1 MVSTVS
7 DHVLK
12 LMKPV
17 PVVKNLEEFQL
28 SVSVAGGSKLPY
40 AGYVEVQIPF
50 IHNDSI
56 CIPLLVVPK
65 SDLSDRVPVIVGTN
79 ILRVCHEKLDCLD
92 EEVKIPKQWNTA
104 FLSLLENSGVVR
116 S

>member
-40 AGYVEVQIPF
+40 SGYVEVEVQIPF
-50 IHNDSI
+50 IQNDPI
-56 CIPLLVVPK
+56 CIPMLVVPK
-65 SDLSDRVPVIVGTN
+65 SDLSDRVPVIVGAN
-79 ILRVCHEKLDCLD
+79 ILRICHEKLHSMDISIRHLRFFYS
-92 EEVKIPKQWNTA
+92 IFHIIGFMA
-104 FLSLLENSGVVR
+104 
-116 S
+116 

>member
-1 MVSTVS
+1 MQGRLVDGSPIISIVLSERKRLLERMVCMENQSIVHVNSLKCYDLIDSGSMVSTVS

-40 AGYVEVQIPF
+40 SGYIEVEVQIKCTF
-50 IHNDSI
+50 YS
-56 CIPLLVVPK
+56 K
-65 SDLSDRVPVIVGTN
+65 
-79 ILRVCHEKLDCLD
+79 
-92 EEVKIPKQWNTA
+92 
-104 FLSLLENSGVVR
+104 
-116 S
+116 